1 MSLRQAVF
9 VLKNLATAAVSA
21 AAIVSVATVA
31 TVASSAAYAEAETL
45 KIGVIGPITGK
56 SSEDMGQSIIGG
68 ARVFIADMNQMGGV
82 LGRKIELV
90 ERDDQGKADVGVAL
104 AKELVEKEKVVAVV
118 GFANTGVA
126 IPSAKVFQEARI
138 PLIVTGA
145 TGANLIKAFM
155 PPAYPVSYVFRIAAS
170 DALQPIVILN
180 DVIDR
185 RKLTKIALLHD
196 ESPYGQFGKQS
207 VLAELTRRNITPA
220 VIESFKVGDQDM
232 TAQLQRAKESGA
244 EAIVMYCLGT
254 EAAMVAKS
262 AEKLKLKLP
271 LLGPW
276 GLSQQAFIDR
286 SGASAEGARTSVT
299 YIENELSSVSNQF
312 SLAYRKIN
320 KVTRIPSA
328 VAAAQ
333 TYDALRL
340 LTLAMYQANS
350 AEGPKLVTAL
360 ENLTQRT
367 TSTVMSRYY
376 KPFSPTDHE
385 AVSLNMII
393 MGEIREG
400 KVTYAYKEDASSGSI
415 VRSKK
420 AQ

>member
-1 MSLRQAVF
+1 MSKRHTATM
-9 VLKNLATAAVSA
+9 LKSLATFIATAAVFGSA
-21 AAIVSVATVA
+21 LAD
-31 TVASSAAYAEAETL
+31 EGTL
-45 KIGVIGPITGK
+45 KIGVIGPVTGK

-68 ARVFIADMNQMGGV
+68 ARVFIADINQMGGV
-82 LGRKIELV
+82 LGKKIELI
-90 ERDDQGKADVGVAL
+90 ERDDQGKPDVGVAL
-104 AKELVEKEKVVAVV
+104 AKELVEKQKVVAVI

-126 IPSAKVFQEARI
+126 IPAAKIFQQAHV
-138 PLIVTGA
+138 PLIITGA
-145 TGANLIKAFM
+145 TGATVTKSFM

-196 ESPYGQFGKQS
+196 NTPYGEFGKQS
-207 VLAELTRRNITPA
+207 MLAELARRNITP
-220 VIESFKVGDQDM
+220 VTVESFKLGDQDM
-232 TAQLQRAKESGA
+232 TAQLQQAKDKGA
-244 EAIVMYCLGT
+244 QAIVMYCLGT

-286 SGASAEGARTSVT
+286 SGASAEGARTAVT
-299 YIENELSSVSNQF
+299 FIENDLSSVSNQF

-320 KVTRIPSA
+320 KVNRIPSA

-340 LTLAMYQANS
+340 LTLAMFQANS
-350 AEGPKLVTAL
+350 AEGPKIVTAL
-360 ENLTQRT
+360 ENLTQHT

-393 MGEIREG
+393 MGEIRDG
-400 KVTYAYKEDASSGSI
+400 KVAFAYKEDASSGSI
-415 VRSKK
+415 ARAKK
-420 AQ
+420 PQ

>member
-1 MSLRQAVF
+1 MQTCCVSIWLVA
-9 VLKNLATAAVSA
+9 LSICALTAGPALAD
-21 AAIVSVATVA
+21 
-31 TVASSAAYAEAETL
+31 EATL
-45 KIGVIGPITGK
+45 KIGVIGPVTGK

-68 ARVFIADMNQMGGV
+68 ARVFVADMNQMGGV
-82 LGRKIELV
+82 LGRKIELI
-90 ERDDQGKADVGVAL
+90 ERDDQGKPDVGVAI
-104 AKELVEKEKVVAVV
+104 AKELAEKQKVVAVV
-118 GFANTGVA
+118 GFGNTGVA
-126 IPSAKVFQEARI
+126 IPSAKVFQEAHV

-145 TGANLIKAFM
+145 TGASLTKSFL
-155 PPAYPVSYVFRIAAS
+155 PPAYPMSYVFRIAAS

-207 VLAELTRRNITPA
+207 MLTELTRRNITPVA
-220 VIESFKVGDQDM
+220 VESFKVGDQDM
-232 TAQLQRAKESGA
+232 SAQLQRAKDNGA
-244 EAIVMYCLGT
+244 QAIVLYCLGT

-299 YIENELSSVSNQF
+299 YIESDLSSVSNQF

-320 KVTRIPSA
+320 KVNRIPSA

-350 AEGPKLVTAL
+350 SDGEKIVAAL

-367 TSTVMSRYY
+367 TSTVISRYY

-393 MGEIREG
+393 MGEIRDG
-400 KVTYAYKEDASSGSI
+400 KVTFAYKEDASSGSI
-415 VRSKK
+415 SRAKK
-420 AQ
+420 TQ

>member
-1 MSLRQAVF
+1 MQKFLFSGCL
-9 VLKNLATAAVSA
+9 LCLLAGALIGSA
-21 AAIVSVATVA
+21 AA
-31 TVASSAAYAEAETL
+31 EEPTL
-45 KIGVIGPITGK
+45 KIGIVGPVTGK

-68 ARVFIADMNQMGGV
+68 ARVFIADINQMGGV

-90 ERDDQGKADVGVAL
+90 ERDDQGKADVGVAV
-104 AKELVEKEKVVAVV
+104 AKELVEKQKVVAVV
-118 GFANTGVA
+118 GFGNTGVA
-126 IPSAKVFQEARI
+126 IPAAKIFQQAHV

-145 TGANLIKAFM
+145 TGASLTKSFL
-155 PPAYPVSYVFRIAAS
+155 PPAYPVSYIFRIAAS

-207 VLAELTRRNITPA
+207 MMTELERRKIVPVTVA
-220 VIESFKVGDQDM
+220 SFKVGDEDM
-232 TAQLQRAKESGA
+232 TAQLQRAKDAGA
-244 EAIVMYCLGT
+244 QVIVLYCLGT
-254 EAAMVAKS
+254 EAAMVARS
-262 AEKLKLKLP
+262 AEKIKLKLP

-286 SGASAEGARTSVT
+286 SGASAEGARMAVT
-299 YIENELSSVSNQF
+299 FIENDLSSVSNQF

-320 KVTRIPSA
+320 KVNKIPSA

-340 LTLAMYQANS
+340 LTLAMFQANS
-350 AEGPKLVTAL
+350 AEGPKLVAAL
-360 ENLTQRT
+360 ENLTQHT

-376 KPFSPTDHE
+376 KPFSATDHE
-385 AVSLNMII
+385 AVSLNMIF
-393 MGEIREG
+393 MGEIKDG
-400 KVTYAYKEDASSGSI
+400 KVGFAYKEDASSGSI
-415 VRSKK
+415 ARAKK
-420 AQ
+420 PQ

>member
-1 MSLRQAVF
+1 MKKLHLSGWL
-9 VLKNLATAAVSA
+9 LSGLASAFIGSA
-21 AAIVSVATVA
+21 AA
-31 TVASSAAYAEAETL
+31 EEPTL
-45 KIGVIGPITGK
+45 KIGIVGPLTGK

-68 ARVFIADMNQMGGV
+68 ARVFVVDMNQMGGV

-104 AKELVEKEKVVAVV
+104 AKELVEKQKVVAVV
-118 GFANTGVA
+118 GFGNTGVA
-126 IPSAKVFQEARI
+126 IPAAKVFQEAHV
-138 PLIVTGA
+138 PLIVSGA
-145 TGANLIKAFM
+145 TGATLTKSFL
-155 PPAYPVSYVFRIAAS
+155 PPAYPVSYIFRIAAS

-207 VLAELTRRNITPA
+207 MLAELDRRKIVPVTVA
-220 VIESFKVGDQDM
+220 SFKVGDEDM
-232 TAQLQRAKESGA
+232 TAQLQRAKDSGA
-244 EAIVMYCLGT
+244 QAIVLYCLGPD
-254 EAAMVAKS
+254 AATVLRS

-271 LLGPW
+271 VLGPW

-286 SGASAEGARTSVT
+286 SGASAEGARMAVT
-299 YIENELSSVSNQF
+299 FIENELSSVSNQF

-320 KVTRIPSA
+320 KVNKIPSA

-350 AEGPKLVTAL
+350 AEGPKIVAAL
-360 ENLTQRT
+360 ENLSQHT

-376 KPFSPTDHE
+376 KPFSATDHE
-385 AVSLNMII
+385 AVSLNMIF
-393 MGEIREG
+393 MGEIHDG
-400 KVTYAYKEDASSGSI
+400 KVGFAYKEDASSGSI
-415 VRSKK
+415 ARAKK
-420 AQ
+420 SQ